1 MKKKFR
7 VGDIVVS
14 KYNGFESLVVHNNI
28 PKTRKRV
35 ILVDSYGKTIR
46 RSQAALKKIT
56 ASESEIISLATK
68 IIFS

>member
-28 PKTRKRV
+28 PKNKKE
-35 ILVDSYGKTIR
+35 SYFG
-46 RSQAALKKIT
+46 
-56 ASESEIISLATK
+56 
-68 IIFS
+68 